1 MTRPRTTAG
10 ILMPEQTFRR
20 VFSQVDIRRLETAP
34 ELELLADRPLD
45 PGTAADRS
53 LLARAEVLITG
64 WGTPMIAAEML
75 SLLPNLRA
83 IAHSAGTVRPVIDPV
98 VYERGIAVSSAAAAN
113 AIPVA
118 EYTLALIVLGAKRAF
133 WAADGVRAGS
143 LDADLE
149 SAWPQVGI
157 RGRTVGIVGA
167 STIGRLVIERLRGLE
182 VEVLLYDP
190 TIPAPEASELGVTAV
205 ELGELVRRSDI
216 LSLHAPSLPGTRGM
230 IDRELIS
237 LMRPG
242 TTVINTARGDLL
254 DQEALADRLE
264 HGDLVALLDVAVE
277 EPLPPHS
284 RLRNTPNT
292 FLTPHIAG
300 SIGTELGRLSAHAVE
315 ETLVFAAE
323 GAFRHGIDQQAFAL
337 RA

>member
-1 MTRPRTTAG
+1 MIRPRTAAG

-20 VFSQVDIRRLETAP
+20 VFSQVDIRRLETDPA
-34 ELELLADRPLD
+34 LELLADRPLD
-45 PGTAADRS
+45 LDVAADRS
-53 LLARAEVLITG
+53 LLARTEVLITG
-64 WGTPMIAAEML
+64 WGTPMIDTEML
-75 SLLPNLRA
+75 SQMPNLRA
-83 IAHSAGTVRPVIDPV
+83 IAHSAGTVRPVVDPV

-133 WAADGVRAGS
+133 WAADSVRAGR
-143 LDADLE
+143 LEPDLE
-149 SAWPQVGI
+149 SAWPEVGI

-167 STIGRLVIERLRGLE
+167 STIGRLVIERLHALE
-182 VEVLLYDP
+182 LEVLLYDP
-190 TIPAPEASELGVTAV
+190 TLHPVEAAELGTTAV
-205 ELGELVRRSDI
+205 ELGDLVERSHI

-230 IDRELIS
+230 IDRELIDR
-237 LMRPG
+237 MRPG
-242 TTVINTARGDLL
+242 ATVINTARGDLL

-264 HGDLVALLDVAVE
+264 RGDLVALLDVAAE
-277 EPLPPHS
+277 EPLPLHS
-284 RLRNTPNT
+284 RLRSTPNT

-315 ETLVFAAE
+315 EALAFAAE
-323 GAFRHGIDQQAFAL
+323 GAFRRGIDQQSFAL